1 MERLTM
7 HSSKDKENIL
17 WAPKDEIAIV
27 EKLASY
33 EDTGLTPDEINGL
46 QARLDYKDAIIN
58 TWESNAQ
65 ASIDLI
71 HRYRELLKSDKEE
84 LQAYKDAEEQGLLI
98 KRRIK
103 PLDKVYHIIGTVK
116 PGGKLIKEVRESV
129 IYSITEYAGGILQGT
144 RYEAYDGWNFYEQD
158 IGVKAFI
165 TIEAAEEALKG
176 GAS

>member
-1 MERLTM
+1 LIYKKGDKAMERLTEKCGDRWIPRQDIRNNG
-7 HSSKDKENIL
+7 HDKCM
-17 WAPKDEIAIV
+17 A
-27 EKLASY
+27 KLAEY
-33 EDTGLTPDEINGL
+33 EDTGLTPEEINKL
-46 QARLDYKDAIIN
+46 NARMPVLLH
-58 TWESNAQ
+58 Q
-65 ASIDLI
+65 
-71 HRYRELLKSDKEE
+71 REQLAEYLK
-84 LQAYKDAEEQGLLI
+84 AEEQGLLI

-176 GAS
+176 AKTDE